1 MRLTAGQQLGPYE
14 VVAPLGAGG
23 MGEVYRAVDRRLG
36 RSVALKV
43 LPSQL
48 ADDEDRT
55 RRFIGEARA
64 ASALNHPNVATI
76 YDVGESGGV
85 SFIAMEYVEGR
96 TLGDSLGDT
105 PMGRAAIVTIATQ
118 VVDALEAAHAQGI
131 THRDIKPANLMLTPK
146 GQVKVLDFGLAKSL
160 ESEAQATGD
169 GATVGSPTAVGVVM
183 GTVDYMSPEQAL
195 GRAVDHRSDLFS
207 IGVVLYQMATGRL
220 PFPGSSVVEAVGLL
234 LHVQPEAI
242 TRFNTGVP
250 AELDRIVR
258 KCLEKDV
265 ERRYQSARDLLVDLR
280 NLKRDSDATDLRPAA
295 IDVVRRHNLLG
306 QLTSFVGRVQE
317 RAEVQRLLFLTRLLT
332 MTGAGGCGKTRL
344 ALQVAADVIEHFKDG
359 VWFVD
364 LAPLADGDLLPQTV
378 ATVLGIRK
386 PPEHSFT
393 EALAGELSGQQLLLV
408 MDNCEHLID
417 ATAQL
422 VEMLLRATPQ
432 LRILATS
439 REGLGVPGETVWRV
453 PSLSVPDP
461 SQPIRPESLLEFEAA
476 RLFVDRALAV
486 DSAFAVTASSAATI
500 AEVCLRLD
508 GIPLAIELAAA
519 RLNVLSLDQ
528 INGRLKDRFRLLT
541 GGSRTAVARQRTLE
555 ATVDWSYELL
565 AEPERQLL
573 CRLSIF
579 PAGWTLEAAEEVC
592 SGDPI
597 ERDDMLDHLS
607 RLVDK
612 SLVSV
617 EPASDVDPAA
627 GRRYR
632 FLETVRQ
639 YGRERL
645 LRSGEAE
652 QARDRHLAFFLAMAR
667 RVEPELTQVNQALW
681 LNRVQLVHDDIRSA
695 LDWSLATPER
705 AEMGLELA
713 ARLWWFWTKRGHF
726 AEARQRLERALAAAP
741 ASSPGL
747 RAKAFIGLG
756 HMTAFEGDNA
766 ATTVVLDQSLV
777 LAREAGDLSTTALT
791 LGFQAL
797 IAAETGDFAQCGM
810 LAAEGLAAAVESGHP
825 WFQCLPL
832 RMLAYGAERAGD
844 HDRAGRLFEEAIA
857 ILRQRAEKWGLGI
870 LLGDL
875 AGLRL
880 LQDRYPEARAL
891 GREAILLCEELGDRR
906 AVAWSL
912 GTLATTQAAAGR
924 SDRAA
929 RLWGASAG
937 ALDSLGVAPQLT
949 VKRVQDRFIDVA
961 KASMGEQAFQAASSQ
976 GRAMSL
982 KQAVQFAL
990 DDR

>member
-1 MRLTAGQQLGPYE
+1 
-14 VVAPLGAGG
+14 

-43 LPSQL
+43 LPSQV
-48 ADDEDRT
+48 AGDEDRT

-85 SFIAMEYVEGR
+85 TFIAMELVEGR
-96 TLGDSLGDT
+96 TLADSIGAT
-105 PMGRAAIVTIATQ
+105 PMGRAEIVTIATQ

-131 THRDIKPANLMLTPK
+131 THRDIKPANLMLTPR
-146 GQVKVLDFGLAKSL
+146 GQVKVLDFGLAKNL
-160 ESEAQATGD
+160 ESKAHATGD
-169 GATVGSPTAVGVVM
+169 GLTFASLTAAGVVM

-195 GRAVDHRSDLFS
+195 GRAIDHRSDLFS
-207 IGVVLYQMATGRL
+207 VGVVLYQMATGRL
-220 PFPGSSVVEAVGLL
+220 PFPGSSAAETVGLL
-234 LHVQPEAI
+234 LHVQPDAI
-242 TRFNTGVP
+242 ARFNTDVP
-250 AELDRIVR
+250 AEFDRIVR

-280 NLKRDSDATDLRPAA
+280 NLKRDSDAIDLQPAA
-295 IDVVRRHNLLG
+295 VEGIRRHNLLG
-306 QLTSFVGRVQE
+306 QLTTFVGRVKE
-317 RAEVQRLLFLTRLLT
+317 RAEVQRLLFSTRLLT

-344 ALQVAADVIEHFKDG
+344 ALQSAADVLDQFKDG

-364 LAPLADGDLLPQTV
+364 LAPLVDVDLLPQTV

-386 PPEHSFT
+386 PPQHSFT
-393 EALAGELSGQQLLLV
+393 EALSAELSGQQLLLV

-422 VEMLLRATPQ
+422 VETLLRAAPQ

-461 SQPIRPESLLEFEAA
+461 SQPVRLESLLEFEAA

-486 DSAFAVTASSAATI
+486 DPAFAVTDSNVASI
-500 AEVCLRLD
+500 AEVCHRLD

-528 INGRLKDRFRLLT
+528 INSRLKDRFRLLT

-565 AEPERQLL
+565 AEPERRLL

-579 PAGWTLEAAEEVC
+579 PAGWTLEAADEVC

-597 ERDDMLDHLS
+597 AREDMLDHVS

-617 EPASDVDPAA
+617 EAASEADPAA

-639 YGRERL
+639 YGRDRL
-645 LRSGEAE
+645 VRAGESE
-652 QARDRHLAFFLAMAR
+652 MVRDRHLAYFTALVQ
-667 RVEPELTQVNQALW
+667 RVEPELGGADQVLR
-681 LNRVQLVHDDIRSA
+681 LNRLQVLHDDLRSA

-705 AEMGLELA
+705 SETALELVA
-713 ARLWWFWTKRGHF
+713 ALWWFWVKRAYFSEG
-726 AEARQRLERALAAAP
+726 RQRLERALAAAP
-741 ASSPGL
+741 HSSPGL
-747 RAKAFIGLG
+747 RARALIGLS
-756 HMTAFEGDNA
+756 HLTSFEGDNA
-766 ATTVVLDQSLV
+766 RTMVLLDECLA
-777 LAREAGDLSTTALT
+777 LAREAGDLSTMALT
-791 LGFQAL
+791 FGFQAL
-797 IAAETGDFAQCGM
+797 TAAERGDFERCGQ
-810 LAAEGLAAAVESGHP
+810 LAAEGLSVAPQSGDP
-825 WFQCLPL
+825 KGRGLSL
-832 RMLAYGAERAGD
+832 RMLGYVAAHAGD
-844 HDRAGRLFEEAIA
+844 YNRASASFEESVFL
-857 ILRQRAEKWGLGI
+857 LRQTGETWGLGI

-880 LQDRYPEARAL
+880 LQGRYADARAL
-891 GREAILLCEELGDRR
+891 GHEAIFLCEELGDRR
-906 AVAWSL
+906 GVAWSL
-912 GTLATTQAAAGR
+912 ATLATAEAAEGR

-937 ALDSLGVAPQLT
+937 ALEAMGVPAQLT
-949 VKRVQDRFIDVA
+949 IKRVQDRFLDVA
-961 KASMGEQAFQAASSQ
+961 KASMGEHAFQAASSQ
-976 GRAMSL
+976 GRALSL
-982 KQAVQFAL
+982 KQAVQVAL

>member
-14 VVAPLGAGG
+14 VVETLGAGG
-23 MGEVYRAVDRRLG
+23 MGEVYRALDRRLG

-43 LPSQL
+43 LRSQV
-48 ADDEDRT
+48 AQDDDRT

-64 ASALNHPNVATI
+64 ASALNHPNVAVI
-76 YDVGESGGV
+76 YDVGESDGI
-85 SFIAMEYVEGR
+85 SFIAMELVEGL
-96 TLGDSLGDT
+96 TLAERMAGPPIAGPD
-105 PMGRAAIVTIATQ
+105 IVALALQ
-118 VVDALEAAHAQGI
+118 MVDALDAAHAQGI
-131 THRDIKPANLMLTPK
+131 THRDIKPANLMLTSR

-160 ESEAQATGD
+160 ESAPGVAGD
-169 GATVGSPTAVGVVM
+169 GATFSAQTAIGIVM
-183 GTVDYMSPEQAL
+183 GTIDYMSPEQAR
-195 GRAVDHRSDLFS
+195 GEPVDHRSDLFS
-207 IGVVLYQMATGRL
+207 VGVVLYQMSTSRL
-220 PFPGSSVVEAVGLL
+220 PFVGSSVAETVGQL
-234 LHVQPEAI
+234 LHAQPEAI
-242 TRFNTGVP
+242 TDLNRNVP

-265 ERRYQSARDLLVDLR
+265 ERRYQSARDLLVDLQ
-280 NLKRDSDATDLRPAA
+280 NLKRDSDANAVQPAA
-295 IDVVRRHNLLG
+295 VENVRRHNLLG
-306 QLTSFVGRVQE
+306 QLTTFVGRVKE
-317 RAEVQRLLFLTRLLT
+317 RAEVQRLLSSTRLLT
-332 MTGAGGCGKTRL
+332 LIGAGGCGKTRL
-344 ALQVAADVIEHFKDG
+344 ALQVAADVLEQCKDG

-364 LAPLADGDLLPQTV
+364 LAPLVDADLLPQTV

-386 PPEHSFT
+386 PPQHSFT
-393 EALAGELSGQQLLLV
+393 EALSAELCGQQLVLV

-422 VEMLLRATPQ
+422 VDRLLRAAPQ

-461 SQPIRPESLLEFEAA
+461 SQPVQLESLLEFEAA
-476 RLFVDRALAV
+476 RLFVDRAQAV
-486 DSAFAVTASSAATI
+486 DAAFAVTDSNVATI

-528 INGRLKDRFRLLT
+528 INTRLKDRFRLLT

-565 AEPERQLL
+565 AEAERRLL

-597 ERDDMLDHLS
+597 ARDDLLDHLS

-617 EPASDVDPAA
+617 EPASDADPAA

-667 RVEPELTQVNQALW
+667 RVEPELMQVNQALW

-705 AEMGLELA
+705 AELGLELA
-713 ARLWWFWTKRGHF
+713 ARLSWFWTVRGF
-726 AEARQRLERALAAAP
+726 FIEARQRLERALAAAP
-741 ASSPGL
+741 LSSPGI
-747 RAKAFIGLG
+747 RAKALIGLA
-756 HMTAFEGDNA
+756 HMTSFEGDNA
-766 ATTVVLDQSLV
+766 TTMVVLDECLA
-777 LAREAGDLSTTALT
+777 LAREAGDHGTMALT
-791 LGFQAL
+791 LGYQAL
-797 IAAETGDFAQCGM
+797 TAAERDDFERCELLG
-810 LAAEGLAAAVESGHP
+810 AAGLAAAVQSGDP
-825 WFQCLPL
+825 WSRTLPL
-832 RMLAYGAERAGD
+832 RMLGYAAVHAGD
-844 HDRAGRLFEEAIA
+844 YDRADASFEESISL
-857 ILRQRAEKWGLGI
+857 LRQTGAKWGQGI

-880 LQDRYPEARAL
+880 LQGRYPDARAL
-891 GREAILLCEELGDRR
+891 GREAIFLCEELGDRR
-906 AVAWSL
+906 GVAWSL
-912 GTLATTQAAAGR
+912 GTLATAQAAEGH

-937 ALDSLGVAPQLT
+937 ALEAMGVQPQLT
-949 VKRVQDRFIDVA
+949 IKRVQDRFLDVA
-961 KASMGEQAFQAASSQ
+961 KASMGEQAFQAVSLQ